1 MSHKTE
7 KEPNLVIL
15 LDHLH
20 HTPRQKVAHHTRLL
34 SNMTQTAPFIVPLFS
49 YGSISLNKSRK
60 LKQNRTVLSHRH
72 FLYVLEHP

>member
-7 KEPNLVIL
+7 KEPNLVIRQ
-15 LDHLH
+15 DHLH
-20 HTPRQKVAHHTRLL
+20 HTARQKVAHHTRLL

-49 YGSISLNKSRK
+49 YGSISLDKSRK